1 MKFLIVVD
9 MPKDFINGALGT
21 QEAVAIVPNVVEK
34 IKGFDGK
41 VITTMDTHDEGYFGT
56 HEGCMLPVPHCIK
69 LTEGWELNGEVTEA
83 IKESGNPYE
92 IYMKHRFATRFLT
105 WFRQRSLRR
114 AGVAVPTVSAVRC

>member
-1 MKFLIVVD
+1 MTHGILINSA
-9 MPKDFINGALGT
+9 KDFINGALGT

-34 IKGFDGK
+34 IKGVDGK

-56 HEGCMLPVPHCIK
+56 QEGRMLPVPHCIK

-114 AGVAVPTVSAVRC
+114 AGVAVPTVSAARC

>member
-41 VITTMDTHDEGYFGT
+41 VITTMDT
-56 HEGCMLPVPHCIK
+56 LAP
-69 LTEGWELNGEVTEA
+69 
-83 IKESGNPYE
+83 
-92 IYMKHRFATRFLT
+92 
-105 WFRQRSLRR
+105 RR
-114 AGVAVPTVSAVRC
+114 GVCSPCLIVSS

>member
-56 HEGCMLPVPHCIK
+56 KEGRMLPVPHCIK

-114 AGVAVPTVSAVRC
+114 AGVAVPTVSAARC